1 MNWLQQQ
8 LTNFSIEGI
17 WGIVFLA
24 FALFWLVV
32 MVYYW
37 AIFSRLAFYRKKKE
51 DRQDQ
56 PPVSVVIAAKNEY
69 SNLNKFLPLVLQQDY
84 PDYEVIVV
92 NDASGDDSVELLED
106 MKREYPCL
114 KVINLHENV
123 NFFKG
128 KKFPLSVGIRSAT
141 HEHLLLTDADCRP
154 ENNNWIA
161 GMIKAYKEETC
172 IVLGYG
178 KYEEAPGLANLM
190 QRYDTIFTAMQ
201 YLSFAL
207 AGMPYMG
214 VGRNLSYK
222 KEMFSKTRG
231 FSSHYKLKSG
241 DDDLFI
247 NKIATKENTELCLT
261 EGSTTISKA
270 APSLG
275 FWFRQKRR
283 HLTTGKFYRFKHKF
297 WLGLFNISR
306 LLLWG
311 TLIALLLRFYN
322 GVYVIA
328 AGALLLFTF
337 MFILK
342 RSMNN
347 LRERNLLL
355 ISPLLDIM
363 LLITYL
369 FINFANL
376 IRKPDKW
383 K

>member
-1 MNWLQQQ
+1 MNWLEQQ

-24 FALFWLVV
+24 FAFGWLVV
-32 MVYYW
+32 MIYYVT
-37 AIFSRLAFYRKKKE
+37 IFSRLAFYRKRKAG
-51 DRQDQ
+51 RQEQ

-69 SNLNKFLPLVLQQDY
+69 SNLNKFLPKVLEQDY
-84 PDYEVIVV
+84 PDFEVIVV
-92 NDASGDDSVELLED
+92 NDASDDESVELLDD
-106 MKREYPCL
+106 MKRKYSHL
-114 KVINLHENV
+114 RVVNLHENV

-128 KKFPLSVGIRSAT
+128 KKFPLSVGIRSAK
-141 HEHLLLTDADCRP
+141 HEYLLLTDADCSP
-154 ENNNWIA
+154 ESRAWLA
-161 GMIKAYKEETC
+161 GMIRAYNDDTC

-178 KYEEAPGLANLM
+178 KYEEKGGFANLM
-190 QRYDTIFTAMQ
+190 QRYDTLFTAMQ

-247 NKIATKENTELCLT
+247 NKVATKENTEVCLE
-261 EGSTTISKA
+261 EGTATISKA
-270 APSLG
+270 APDLK
-275 FWFRQKRR
+275 FWLRQKRR
-283 HLTTGKFYRFKHKF
+283 HLTTGRFYRFKHKF
-297 WLGLFNISR
+297 WLGLFNFSR
-306 LLLWG
+306 LLLWV

-328 AGALLLFTF
+328 AGAVVLFTF

-342 RSMNN
+342 RCMNN
-347 LRERNLLL
+347 LREKKLLL
-355 ISPLLDIM
+355 ISPLLDIT